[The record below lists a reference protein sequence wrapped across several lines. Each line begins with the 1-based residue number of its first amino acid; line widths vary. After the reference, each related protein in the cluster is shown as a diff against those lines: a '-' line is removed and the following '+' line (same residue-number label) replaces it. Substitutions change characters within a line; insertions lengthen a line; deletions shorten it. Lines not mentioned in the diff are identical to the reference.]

1 MAGKSYSIGQ
11 VSKLLGLSVEG
22 IRNYEKA
29 GIIQSR
35 RREESNYRS
44 YSYLD
49 ITSLVR
55 ARMYRALGFSLSET
69 EALTNDRSIEELSA
83 ALRDRREDIVREQRL
98 LTAKLSLLKE
108 LEEETA
114 ALESRL
120 GLVELRN
127 VPAYFRI
134 EFARDGVIDFSEGTV
149 AVVRRWMD
157 CAPFVHVSTRYS
169 GEHVY
174 GGFAIRAEYAS
185 LFDIREDTSAV
196 RLLPPSLCLRTTV
209 REENNGHSDVACL
222 QQLRDFAAYHRF
234 RISEDAIG
242 HTLAGVHKQSGYQR
256 FRQVDARIAF

>member
-55 ARMYRALGFSLSET
+55 ARMYRALGFSLSEI

-120 GLVELRN
+120 GLVEIRN
-127 VPAYFRI
+127 VPAFLSDRVFAGRDHRLLRRDCGRRAALDGLRPLCPCLHPLQRRTRLRRLCDPGRVCLAFRHTRGYFR
-134 EFARDGVIDFSEGTV
+134 R
-149 AVVRRWMD
+149 
-157 CAPFVHVSTRYS
+157 AP
-169 GEHVY
+169 
-174 GGFAIRAEYAS
+174 A
-185 LFDIREDTSAV
+185 SAV
-196 RLLPPSLCLRTTV
+196 PVPAHNGTGREQRAFRCCLP
-209 REENNGHSDVACL
+209 
-222 QQLRDFAAYHRF
+222 AAAPGF
-234 RISEDAIG
+234 RRVPPLPNFGGSTIPRASAIP
-242 HTLAGVHKQSGYQR
+242 QS
-256 FRQVDARIAF
+256 